1 MQKRGNALI
10 YLTLATIMVVLITL
24 GIYTS
29 VKENAGINLGGN
41 VNFAIER
48 ASFSNDIAKISLR
61 NNGKKEILGFS
72 VIFRNETDENMRLI
86 SGNLKSDNRTKSY
99 SVEDYDIDDIKNIT
113 IIPMVKVNGKIIELV
128 GNRQVYVIN

>member
-113 IIPMVKVNGKIIELV
+113 IIPMVKVHGKIIELV
-128 GNRQVYVIN
+128 GNSQVYVIN